1 MQRLWDPVRMRWLKR
16 VVAMFDEISKEA
28 KVLSGSKAGWVNRRD
43 AADHLGEAA
52 ERALTALQ
60 SHRQEPDVDVR
71 MAVEKA
77 IQRVGG
83 SLTGAKSEA
92 AQRLC
97 ALQDLANA
105 CAKPGQRTVK
115 AHGDGYEIE
124 VLLKGGRR
132 QKVYLMSHSRKDG
145 ARLVRVYTHCGK
157 PKPESLKWA
166 LQTNTK
172 LTHGALALLGD
183 GDEERLVLVDS
194 YLMDEATPE
203 TIKRSVKETAFY
215 GDWIES
221 KLTGM
226 DEL

>member
-1 MQRLWDPVRMRWLKR
+1 
-16 VVAMFDEISKEA
+16 MFDEILKDAE
-28 KVLSGSKAGWVNRRD
+28 VLSDSKAGWVNRRD

-52 ERALTALQ
+52 QRALTALQ

-71 MAVEKA
+71 MAIEKA
-77 IQRVGG
+77 LQRAGG
-83 SLTGAKSEA
+83 SPTGAKREA

-97 ALQDLANA
+97 SLQDLANA
-105 CAKPGQRTVK
+105 CAKPGQRTAK

-124 VLLKGGRR
+124 VLLKGDRR
-132 QKVYLMSHSRKDG
+132 QKVYLMPHSRKDG
-145 ARLVRVYTHCGK
+145 VKLVRVYTYCGK

-221 KLTGM
+221 KLTGL

>member
-1 MQRLWDPVRMRWLKR
+1 MHSPKR
-16 VVAMFDEISKEA
+16 VVAMFDEISKDAE
-28 KVLSGSKAGWVNRRD
+28 VLSDSKVGWVNRRD

-52 ERALTALQ
+52 KRALTALQ

-77 IQRVGG
+77 IQHGAGG
-83 SLTGAKSEA
+83 LTGVTPAAAKHGY
-92 AQRLC
+92 

-105 CAKPGQRTVK
+105 CSKPGERSVR
-115 AHGDGYEIE
+115 AHGEGYEIE
-124 VLLKGGRR
+124 VSLKTGRR
-132 QKVYLMSHSRKDG
+132 QKVYLMPHSRKDG
-145 ARLVRVYTHCGK
+145 VRLVRVYTYCGR

-203 TIKRSVKETAFY
+203 TIKRSVKESAFY